1 METALV
7 ELNSLEDIAKS
18 KKKISYEEFL
28 ELCDEDIRA
37 EWVNGEV
44 FIMTEPVTITHQKAV
59 MFIMGMLYNYV
70 GFHNLGEILFIP
82 FLMKLENSA
91 RTPDI
96 IYIHS
101 NHLQNLKE
109 FYLDGPA
116 DVAIEIMLKE
126 SVIRDR
132 GDKFIEYESGGVTEY
147 WLIDPIRKQ
156 AEFYR
161 LGDDKCYHT
170 VMLDAEDKYHSEAI
184 QGFWLKP
191 SWLWQDPLPPDWEI
205 RKELGFAIKP
215 IIEVHNEN

>member
-170 VMLDAEDKYHSEAI
+170 VMLDAEDKYHSEA
-184 QGFWLKP
+184 
-191 SWLWQDPLPPDWEI
+191 
-205 RKELGFAIKP
+205 
-215 IIEVHNEN
+215 